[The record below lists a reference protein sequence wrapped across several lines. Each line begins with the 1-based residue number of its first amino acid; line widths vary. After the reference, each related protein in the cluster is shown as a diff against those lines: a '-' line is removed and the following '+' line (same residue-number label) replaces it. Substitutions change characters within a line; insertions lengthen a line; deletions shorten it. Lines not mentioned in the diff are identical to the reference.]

1 MRFLP
6 QWTRR
11 GLSAP
16 PQKNKELIMNLEQ
29 AISEAFAIKHQME
42 ALKGRYTDLQNEII
56 SQVQIPE
63 GKRTGYADSGDIRAK
78 VQVSEKY
85 KWDQIKLNAA
95 RAKMGDDVF
104 LKAFTFEWK
113 PVDKKSIDLFLNR
126 YATPEQ
132 RALISDAMTVEK
144 RTSLSLGVL
153 S

>member
-1 MRFLP
+1 
-6 QWTRR
+6 
-11 GLSAP
+11 
-16 PQKNKELIMNLEQ
+16 MNLEQ
-29 AISEAFAIKHQME
+29 AISEAFAIKHQINE
-42 ALKGRYTDLQNEII
+42 LKSRYTDLQNELI

-85 KWDQIKLNAA
+85 KWDQKKLNAV
-95 RAKMGDDVF
+95 RAKIGDHDF
-104 LKAFTFEWK
+104 LLAFTFEWK
-113 PVDKKSIDLFLNR
+113 PVDKKSIDIFLSK

-144 RTSLSLGVL
+144 RTSLSLEVL